1 MPGSIL
7 LSRQRRAGDVTVSQ
21 GELGRTV
28 FATFLVLRPG
38 EHLETTFAYTLP
50 QAILGRTEAGLRYR
64 LTVQKQP
71 GTDAQPLSVALRLP
85 AEAEVVAADPRPA
98 QQNEN
103 VLTYDVDLR
112 TDFQLDVT
120 WGGWGLLGAPGV
132 RG

>member
-1 MPGSIL
+1 MPGRIL
-7 LSRQRRAGDVTVSQ
+7 LSGQRRAGDVTVSQ

-50 QAILGRTEAGLRYR
+50 QVILERT
-64 LTVQKQP
+64 
-71 GTDAQPLSVALRLP
+71 
-85 AEAEVVAADPRPA
+85 EAEVVAADPRPA